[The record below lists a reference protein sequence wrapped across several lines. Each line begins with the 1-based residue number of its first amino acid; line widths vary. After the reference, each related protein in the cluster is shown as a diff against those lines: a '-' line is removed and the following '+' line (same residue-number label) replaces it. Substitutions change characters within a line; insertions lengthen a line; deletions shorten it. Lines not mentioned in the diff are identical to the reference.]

1 MKTWIIKY
9 STELMIAIMAV
20 LSPITPILITVGIL
34 VGVDFIFA
42 IYVAYKNKVK
52 ITSNKMSKTI
62 SKLLLY
68 TITIICIFL
77 LEKFIMG
84 DVLPLS
90 RVAATLIGVVE
101 LKSILE
107 NWEILFGWSLWDKM
121 MSLVKRGASTTK
133 DIIEE
138 GDK

>member
-1 MKTWIIKY
+1 MKTWILKY
-9 STELMIAIMAV
+9 SAELMIAIMAV

-68 TITIICIFL
+68 TMTIICIFL

-90 RVAATLIGVVE
+90 RVAATLIGIVE

-121 MSLVKRGASTTK
+121 MSLVKRGTSTTK